1 MSEPNT
7 NPPSETNI
15 LDDVEY
21 AFTQASSGKRF
32 GNYLIDR
39 ISLLFVW
46 NYVLYKPN
54 VALLTLIYKYTNSK
68 ELLYVCGYSIAITFF
83 LFTLA
88 IMESVTG
95 GKTLGKYI
103 TRTRAVNQNGSRIT
117 PKTAI
122 LRCLC
127 RMVPFD
133 IFSALGNPCF
143 PWHDRWS
150 KTYVIDESRTSLP
163 PAELYR

>member
-1 MSEPNT
+1 MMEQNF
-7 NPPSETNI
+7 

-21 AFTQASSGKRF
+21 TFTQASSGKRL

-39 ISLLFVW
+39 ISLLLVW

-54 VALLTLIYKYTNSK
+54 IALLTLIYKYTNSR
-68 ELLYVCGYSIAITFF
+68 ELLYVCVYTIAITFF
-83 LFTLA
+83 VFTLA
-88 IMESVTG
+88 IMETVTG

-103 TRTRAVNQNGSRIT
+103 TGTRAINQNGSRLT
-117 PKTAI
+117 AKKAI

-127 RMVPFD
+127 RLVPFD
-133 IFSALGNPCF
+133 VFSALGNPSY

-163 PAELYR
+163 PPELYR

>member
-1 MSEPNT
+1 MEA
-7 NPPSETNI
+7 NI

-21 AFTQASSGKRF
+21 TFTQASSGKRF
-32 GNYLIDR
+32 GNYLIDKVS
-39 ISLLFVW
+39 IYLVW
-46 NYVLYKPN
+46 NYVLYKPT
-54 VALLTLIYKYTNSK
+54 VALLTLVYEYTQSK
-68 ELLYVCGYSIAITFF
+68 ELLYIVNYALIIFF
-83 LFTLA
+83 FVFILA
-88 IMESVTG
+88 IVEAVTG

-127 RMVPFD
+127 RLVPFE
-133 IFSALGNPCF
+133 IFSALGNPSY

-150 KTYVIDESRTSLP
+150 KTYVIDEALTSLP